1 MEASREAAVLAAL
14 RAVRRLIAE
23 LEHGIAE
30 RGQDGD
36 AEAVRM
42 AGLVVEARH
51 HERLLADLARPAG
64 ALDEATMF
72 LMRAGH
78 VVRRGILA
86 A

>member
-14 RAVRRLIAE
+14 RAIRRLISE
-23 LEHGIAE
+23 LELAVSL
-30 RGQDGD
+30 RGEAGD
-36 AEAVRM
+36 AEAVRL
-42 AGLVVEARH
+42 AGMIVEARH
-51 HERLLADLARPAG
+51 HERLLADLARPAA

-78 VVRRGILA
+78 VVRGGILA